1 MAENVEKGIR
11 SEILHDESVE
21 SGETDV
27 VAGSLLF
34 FLFFSFFSL
43 FFFSSADDERSINAI
58 QFVRLGKSTRPV
70 RYSGRI
76 ARSRSWDKEL
86 EKGARG

>member
-21 SGETDV
+21 SGESDV
-27 VAGSLLF
+27 VAGSLF
-34 FLFFSFFSL
+34 FLPL
-43 FFFSSADDERSINAI
+43 FFFLLFFFFFVERSINAI

-70 RYSGRI
+70 RYSGRV

>member
-21 SGETDV
+21 SGEFDV
-27 VAGSLLF
+27 VAGSLF
-34 FLFFSFFSL
+34 FLPL
-43 FFFSSADDERSINAI
+43 FFFLLFFFVERSINAI

-70 RYSGRI
+70 RYSGRV

>member
-11 SEILHDESVE
+11 SEILHDGSVE

-34 FLFFSFFSL
+34 FLFLFFFFSL
-43 FFFSSADDERSINAI
+43 FSSADDERSINAI

>member
-21 SGETDV
+21 SGESDV
-27 VAGSLLF
+27 VAGSL
-34 FLFFSFFSL
+34 FLLPL
-43 FFFSSADDERSINAI
+43 FFFLLFFFVERSINAI

-70 RYSGRI
+70 RYSGRV

>member
-21 SGETDV
+21 SGESDV
-27 VAGSLLF
+27 VAGSLF
-34 FLFFSFFSL
+34 FLPL
-43 FFFSSADDERSINAI
+43 FFFLLFFFVERSINAI

-70 RYSGRI
+70 RYSGRV

>member
-21 SGETDV
+21 SGESDV
-27 VAGSLLF
+27 VADSLF
-34 FLFFSFFSL
+34 FLPL
-43 FFFSSADDERSINAI
+43 FFFFLSADYERSINAI